1 MRRRFSASQH
11 NLKQHDRGPTV
22 VRRYRLRR
30 LEAGH
35 GRNGTT
41 EGIEDCR
48 LEAESRGPHI
58 FRDGCMSCMFRPR
71 VVRVSAKAGT
81 IPEIEMAS
89 YVFMKVLESS
99 PRRYDVGIKI
109 LSLGQNER
117 VKREIVKNYITVGDK
132 VLEIGCGTGT
142 LAILCAEKSASVI
155 GFDLSSG
162 MLDTA
167 RSKIQERNLTDR
179 VELKQMGAVEMDKAF
194 DDETFD
200 KIVSTLFLSE
210 LYSDE
215 QKYVLRQA
223 HRVLRPGGLIIIA
236 DEIKPQSLAKRIL
249 QLLIRIPLVV
259 IAYILT
265 QTSTKP
271 LKDVENVL
279 AETGFEIIYRKRSRL
294 DFFGLY
300 VARKA

>member
-1 MRRRFSASQH
+1 
-11 NLKQHDRGPTV
+11 
-22 VRRYRLRR
+22 
-30 LEAGH
+30 
-35 GRNGTT
+35 
-41 EGIEDCR
+41 
-48 LEAESRGPHI
+48 
-58 FRDGCMSCMFRPR
+58 
-71 VVRVSAKAGT
+71 
-81 IPEIEMAS
+81 MAS

-99 PRRYDVGIKI
+99 PRRYDVGIKM
-109 LSLGQNER
+109 LSLGQSDR

-167 RSKIQERNLTDR
+167 RSKIQKRELTDR
-179 VELKQMGAVEMDKAF
+179 IELKQTGAVEMDKAF

-215 QKYVLRQA
+215 RKYVLGQA
-223 HRVLRPGGLIIIA
+223 HRVLKPGGLIIIA
-236 DEIKPQSLAKRIL
+236 DEMSARSPAKRVL
-249 QLLIRIPLVV
+249 QLVIRIPLVV

-300 VARKA
+300 VARKAHPKWDLKNPSEQL